1 MITITTITTITPI
14 TTITTITTI
23 MTVTTWLQ
31 VSLISALLQAESST
45 QSALLVLRAKMVM
58 LRC

>member
-1 MITITTITTITPI
+1 MIAMV
-14 TTITTITTI
+14 TITTITTI

-45 QSALLVLRAKMVM
+45 QSALLVLMAKMVM